1 MMRSTEA
8 SPHKRL
14 KPVALV
20 SPSWRISPKA
30 PLALSTGTSMKL
42 KFALLLASPSL
53 LFGPVVGSALAA
65 SPQTDAFV
73 TNARPNVDFIDS
85 ASRLALDKAT
95 TPRLRA
101 FAHQEAEEQTI
112 AGNAFVAWAETHT
125 AHGEA
130 VALGGG
136 ASTVTTP
143 VGGVLN
149 GAGSGVNQVLSPLG
163 PVGAIAAAPLTVA
176 GGVTNGVGTVVDGT
190 VAGILPGAVAPASQ
204 GPLIGAGLL
213 PANRDDI
220 ERLKSLTGRQFDA
233 LYRSTQQDAL
243 RQLATLY
250 RDYATSGDD
259 PALRSLASSELPKV
273 NRRLEE
279 IARF

>member
-20 SPSWRISPKA
+20 SPSWRINPQA
-30 PLALSTGTSMKL
+30 PLALS
-42 KFALLLASPSL
+42 
-53 LFGPVVGSALAA
+53 
-65 SPQTDAFV
+65 
-73 TNARPNVDFIDS
+73 
-85 ASRLALDKAT
+85 
-95 TPRLRA
+95 
-101 FAHQEAEEQTI
+101 
-112 AGNAFVAWAETHT
+112 
-125 AHGEA
+125 
-130 VALGGG
+130 
-136 ASTVTTP
+136 
-143 VGGVLN
+143 
-149 GAGSGVNQVLSPLG
+149 
-163 PVGAIAAAPLTVA
+163 IAAAPLTVA